1 MDCRQL
7 NFTPDIYKIPDEA
20 LMRRFLYL
28 LALLALSMTLR
39 VAEARQI
46 DRDMLPDEQTAKK
59 VGGAILETYIGR
71 QAFEKALK
79 KAEVT
84 VLDEDKAWVV
94 FLYPKL
100 LPAPKATADG
110 VEQIIISHGL
120 ELPELHLSKHD
131 GRVTEISFSRD

>member
-1 MDCRQL
+1 
-7 NFTPDIYKIPDEA
+7 
-20 LMRRFLYL
+20 MRRFLYF
-28 LALLALSMTLR
+28 LALLLLSMILP

-59 VGGAILETYIGR
+59 VGEAMLETYIGQ

-84 VLDEDKAWVV
+84 VLEEDKTWVV

-100 LPAPKATADG
+100 PPAPKPTGG
-110 VEQIIISHGL
+110 VEKIIIPHGL
-120 ELPELHLSKHD
+120 GLPELHLSKHD
-131 GRVTEISFSRD
+131 GSVTEISLSRD